1 MFRLR
6 YVVGILGSAAI
17 TAGLFLFMMGLV
29 KTEKQ
34 TEEVDEVDPIII
46 GRTVPDTPAQKKIR
60 KPEKQAVKPKP
71 PKPPVLKTEVVIDQ
85 NNSSGDSFD
94 LDGFE
99 PVVSQGGFQDGR
111 AIPMVQIPPI
121 YPERCRSRGLEGR
134 VVLEFDVTELG
145 TVENV
150 RVIES
155 YPGSCFDKA
164 SIKAIKQW
172 KYRPK
177 TINGRA
183 VPQLGV
189 QEAIEYEFEDDA

>member
-17 TAGLFLFMMGLV
+17 TAGLFLFMMDLV
-29 KTEKQ
+29 TTEQKV
-34 TEEVDEVDPIII
+34 EEIEETDPIII
-46 GRTVPDTPAQKKIR
+46 GRTVPDTPAEVKNR
-60 KPEKQAVKPKP
+60 KPERPIAEANP
-71 PKPPVLKTEVVIDQ
+71 PKPPVRKMDTMIDPNVIPGQ
-85 NNSSGDSFD
+85 GFGF
-94 LDGFE
+94 DGFD
-99 PVVSQGGFQDGR
+99 PVVHAEGFQDGR
-111 AIPMVQIPPI
+111 AIPMVQVPPI
-121 YPERCRSRGLEGR
+121 YPERCRSRGIEGR

-145 TVENV
+145 AVENV

-164 SIKAIKQW
+164 PIKAIKQW

-177 TINGRA
+177 TINGKA
-183 VPQLGV
+183 VPQRGV